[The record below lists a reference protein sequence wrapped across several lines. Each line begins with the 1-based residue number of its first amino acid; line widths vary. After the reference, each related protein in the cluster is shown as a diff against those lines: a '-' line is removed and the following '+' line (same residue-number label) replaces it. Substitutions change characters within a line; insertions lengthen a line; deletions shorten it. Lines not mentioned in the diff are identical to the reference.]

1 MNLLAL
7 PALTDN
13 YIWMMHDGEHAIVV
27 DPGEAAPVL
36 GALQHHRLQLSAILV
51 THRHGDHTAAIAS
64 LTQSHPVPV
73 YGPASLASAGVT
85 HAVSDGD
92 RFTLG
97 LVNVAVWAT
106 PGHTTEH
113 VSFVCDS
120 PAFEGGLTPILFCGD
135 TLFSAGCGRI
145 FDHDPPR
152 YVSSLNRLASLPDQ
166 TKICCAHEYTLSNI
180 AFAMAVEPGNSALT
194 AYRQHCQNL
203 RDRLL
208 PTLPSTLKVER
219 QVNPYLRLTEPEV
232 IASAR
237 VHGAADDHP
246 VSVFTALR
254 EWKNSF

>member
-13 YIWMMHDGEHAIVV
+13 YIWMMLNGKQAIVV

-36 GALQHHRLQLSAILV
+36 GALQRYHLQLAAILV
-51 THRHGDHTAAIAS
+51 THRHGDHVAAIAS
-64 LTQSHPVPV
+64 LKQIDDVPV
-73 YGPASLASAGVT
+73 YGPAALTAAGVT
-85 HAVSDGD
+85 HVVADGD
-92 RFTLG
+92 RLSIG
-97 LVNVAVWAT
+97 DLNVAVWET
-106 PGHTTEH
+106 PGHTQEH
-113 VSFVCDS
+113 LSFVCDS
-120 PAFEGGLTPILFCGD
+120 SEFENGQTPVLFCGD

-152 YVSSLNRLASLPDQ
+152 YVSSLKRLASLPDQ

-180 AFAMAVEPGNSALT
+180 AFAMAVEPSNSALT
-194 AYRQHCQNL
+194 AYRQHCQHL

-208 PTLPSTLKVER
+208 PTLPSTLQVER

-246 VSVFTALR
+246 ESVFTALR